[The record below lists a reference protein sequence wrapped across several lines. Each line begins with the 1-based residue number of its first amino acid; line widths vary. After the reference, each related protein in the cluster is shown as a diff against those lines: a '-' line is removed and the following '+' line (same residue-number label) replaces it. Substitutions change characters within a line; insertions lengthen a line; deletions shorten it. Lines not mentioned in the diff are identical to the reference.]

1 MTAAVLHAQQFVLAL
16 VEFVVADR
24 GIFKPIIDSASML
37 GSSWNIAD
45 KNGLAPIRSP
55 AATKIVFLCPS
66 RSWPTSVAICSA
78 PPAGTVI
85 FLVLS
90 SGSAIV
96 IPPGGGRR

>member
-1 MTAAVLHAQQFVLAL
+1 MF
-16 VEFVVADR
+16 R
-24 GIFKPIIDSASML
+24 PIIDSASIV
-37 GSSWNIAD
+37 GSSWNMAD

-66 RSWPTSVAICSA
+66 RSWPTSVAMCSA

-85 FLVLS
+85 FFVLS

-96 IPPGGGRR
+96 IPPGEGAQVAVKIVDRENAQIDW